1 MKSYLE
7 PQQPPR
13 LSLKMARWQILQ
25 KCQKQLILALKG
37 YSMPKKLSHCDLF
50 MQVLDA
56 RKPLFKAFDAEESE
70 VHELHLELNL
80 QQAAGKLLSDGPE
93 MEFILPPEACQM
105 YKQLDASFAAD
116 LVQQV
121 NLSVALAHKQ
131 AGE

>member
-1 MKSYLE
+1 
-7 PQQPPR
+7 
-13 LSLKMARWQILQ
+13 
-25 KCQKQLILALKG
+25 
-37 YSMPKKLSHCDLF
+37 MPKKLSHCDLF

-56 RKPLFKAFDAEESE
+56 RKLLFKAFDAEESE

-80 QQAAGKLLSDGPE
+80 QQAAGKLLNDGPE